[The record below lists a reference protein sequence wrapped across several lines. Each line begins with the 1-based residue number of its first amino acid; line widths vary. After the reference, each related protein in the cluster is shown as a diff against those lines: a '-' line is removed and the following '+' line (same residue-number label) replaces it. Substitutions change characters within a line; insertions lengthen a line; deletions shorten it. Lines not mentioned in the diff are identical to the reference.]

1 MGLFNKPS
9 SSFVSGGHSFV
20 ADVISNEGGN
30 TGRGLIAWRDP
41 REDFNT
47 SSKLIVRQGE
57 EAVFENGGSE
67 YAVFPRGEYELKT
80 QNKVFVRSFQ
90 EALTGGASSFP
101 CRVYFVSI
109 EEFRQVEWYTVTP
122 IRYTCPLLGD
132 ATEMRGG
139 GVYVIQVVD
148 SMKFVSKML
157 RDNLSY
163 DVNMLKEDL
172 ASLIYK
178 RVAKIIAT
186 ILKEQNIVST
196 DVANYLEDI
205 ADACKPKVQDLLEPY
220 GIQLNDFTVELEVDA
235 ELFEDYNNRV
245 RNQVLDAQ
253 GAARARM
260 TDAQSKMQE
269 LQMMGSAYQTI
280 KGMELL
286 QDIANNPGAGGVAAA
301 GAGLGV
307 GMAAGSAFGNIAQSV
322 FTQQP
327 QMPPQPQQSG
337 FGGSERFGVGG
348 GQPQQAAQPDPMESL
363 QKMKKMLDAG
373 LITQQIYDAKVAEIM
388 SRL

>member
-41 REDFNT
+41 HQDFNT
-47 SSKLIVRQGE
+47 HSVLIVRKGE
-57 EAVFENGGSE
+57 EAVFENNGDEYVVFSE
-67 YAVFPRGEYELKT
+67 GRHELQT
-80 QNKVFVRSFQ
+80 QNKVFVRWFQ
-90 EALTGGASSFP
+90 EMLTSGASSFQ

-109 EEFRQVEWYTVTP
+109 EEFEVDWYTTDP
-122 IRYTCPLLGD
+122 IGYRCPEIGPG
-132 ATEMRGG
+132 TQMRGG
-139 GVYVIQVVD
+139 GKYVIQVVD
-148 SMKFVSKML
+148 SMKFTSKML

-163 DVNMLKEDL
+163 DVDMMKVKLTER
-172 ASLIYK
+172 IY
-178 RVAKIIAT
+178 
-186 ILKEQNIVST
+186 Q
-196 DVANYLEDI
+196 DVAEIISDVLETNQVI
-205 ADACKPKVQDLLEPY
+205 SMEFSKKKKAISELCKPRVQELLEPY
-220 GIQLNDFTVELEVDA
+220 GVQLNDFTISLEVDEEQRQQYEQLQRA
-235 ELFEDYNNRV
+235 KMI
-245 RNQVLDAQ
+245 DAK
-253 GAARARM
+253 GDAMKRAI
-260 TDAQSKMQE
+260 DAQSKMQE

-363 QKMKKMLDAG
+363 QKMKKMLDSG